1 MCKYVEEGE
10 CALKIEKM
18 ELEISNLRERVEEL
32 SKVVNEVH
40 KLSLSV
46 ERLAGSIEHTISK
59 QDIHEKRLNAIE
71 KEDGDMWKAVV
82 KYAITAVIGIVV
94 GFIFKQVG
102 IF

>member
-18 ELEISNLRERVEEL
+18 ELEISNLKERVEEV

-71 KEDGDMWKAVV
+71 KKDGDMWKDVV
-82 KYAITAVIGIVV
+82 KYAITAVIGIMV

>member
-71 KEDGDMWKAVV
+71 KEDGDMWQTVV
-82 KYAITAVIGIVV
+82 KYAITAAIGIVI
-94 GFIFKQVG
+94 GFIFKQIG
-102 IF
+102 IS